1 MSSVTVDELV
11 MRISVE
17 LDKFRA
23 DAGQA
28 EAIDKRLRKSL
39 KDTEKTTK
47 DTGKGFQDLGG
58 KVSKSTKELNT
69 NLRSVVDLSKKF
81 VQFFAILAGSNA
93 VQSFASNIAKA
104 NDQLAFMSKRMGMSV
119 RDIKAMD
126 TAVAML
132 GGDGASAADTMRNL
146 NQGIQEMVTM
156 GNDAL
161 IPFFSALGVGV
172 VDSSGKVRDM
182 DAILLDMADSFSS
195 MDPKQAYAI
204 ASAMGLDDGM
214 ANALLQGRDALQET
228 LGLYDKMYVSSE
240 AQLRASRELSRAE
253 SYLSAQWEGLK
264 TMIGDALIPNIT
276 KMVKLVS
283 GWMEFLH
290 ANEKNVIRFF
300 EGLSIAIGIVLLPI
314 LVKAGLAMLALISP
328 ILLTVAAVTALTVG
342 FGLLYDDYKTWA
354 AGGKSLFDWGAFA
367 GYIDGASL
375 SLDGLM
381 SGLAH
386 LLTGYKS
393 FSEAG
398 DAFIAWL
405 EGMGILTEAGF
416 SIENF
421 GKALLNLGADALAS
435 IKPLQTI
442 AELIGLLMQGDFTG
456 AAKLALEVPAQ
467 VVEMGFGA
475 ASWAGERLAGAVDV
489 ALGHDPAEGNTL
501 AGATRLA
508 TGWVGNKAAGAW
520 EGFKGWAGLSG
531 PAADSSAT
539 PQAQTFDTG
548 PAAAMTAPGYTPLPL
563 PGPTTNSN
571 TVEVSVGTVNV
582 QTTATTLPEATAAG
596 VAGGIERSSEMLNQL
611 GGGLR

>member
-47 DTGKGFQDLGG
+47 DTGKGFQELGG
-58 KVSKSTKELNT
+58 KVSKSTKELNI
-69 NLRSVVDLSKKF
+69 NLRSVMDLTKKM
-81 VQFFAILAGSNA
+81 VSFFAILAGSNA
-93 VQSFASNIAKA
+93 VQKFASNIANA
-104 NDQLAFMSKRMGMSV
+104 NDQLNFLSDRLGMSV
-119 RDIKAMD
+119 RDIKGMD
-126 TAVAML
+126 AAIAML
-132 GGDGASAADTMRNL
+132 GGQGANAIDTMRNL

-156 GNDAL
+156 GDASL
-161 IPFFSALGVGV
+161 VPFFSALGVGV
-172 VDSSGKVRDM
+172 VDSAGRIREM
-182 DAILLDMADSFSS
+182 DDILLDMADSFSS

-214 ANALLQGRDALQET
+214 ANALIQGRDALQET

-264 TMIGDALIPNIT
+264 TMIGDALIPSIT

-354 AGGKSLFDWGAFA
+354 AGGKSLFDWEAFA

-398 DAFIAWL
+398 DAFLGWL
-405 EGMGILTEAGF
+405 ESMGILTEAGL
-416 SIENF
+416 SLENL
-421 GKALLNLGADALAS
+421 GKALLNVAGDAISA
-435 IKPLQTI
+435 IKPLQTLAQI
-442 AELIGLLMQGDFTG
+442 VGLLMEGDFMG

-475 ASWAGERLAGAVDV
+475 AAWAGERLAGAVDV
-489 ALGHDPAEGNTL
+489 ALGHDPAQDNTL

-508 TGWVGNKAAGAW
+508 RDWIGNQAAGAW
-520 EGFKGWAGLSG
+520 EGFKGWAGFSS
-531 PAADSSAT
+531 PAADSPT
-539 PQAQTFDTG
+539 IPQAQTFDTG
-548 PAAAMTAPGYTPLPL
+548 PAAAMTAPRYTPLPL

-582 QTTATTLPEATAAG
+582 QTTAATLPEATAAG
-596 VAGGIERSSEMLNQL
+596 VAAGIERSGEMLNQL

>member
-17 LDKFRA
+17 LDKFKS
-23 DAGQA
+23 DASQA

-47 DTGKGFQDLGG
+47 DTGKGFQELGG
-58 KVSKSTKELNT
+58 KVSKNTKELNT
-69 NLRSVVDLSKKF
+69 NLRSVVDLSKRF

-104 NDQLAFMSKRMGMSV
+104 NDQLGFMSKRMGMSV

-182 DAILLDMADSFSS
+182 DAILLDMADSFSA

-214 ANALLQGRDALQET
+214 ANALIQGRDALQET

-240 AQLRASRELSRAE
+240 AQLRASRELSKAE
-253 SYLSAQWEGLK
+253 SYLSAQWGGLK
-264 TMIGDALIPNIT
+264 TMIGDALIPAVT
-276 KMVKLVS
+276 KMVKVVS
-283 GWMEFLH
+283 GWLEFLT
-290 ANEKNVIRFF
+290 ANEKNVLRFF

-314 LVKAGLAMLALISP
+314 LLKATFAMLALIAP
-328 ILLTVAAVTALTVG
+328 ILLTVAAVTALTVA

-354 AGGKSLFDWGAFA
+354 AGGKSLFDWSAFA
-367 GYIDGASL
+367 GYIDGASF
-375 SLDGLM
+375 SLDGLVA
-381 SGLAH
+381 GFAH
-386 LLTGYKS
+386 LLTGYNS

-398 DAFIAWL
+398 DAFMGWL
-405 EGMGILTEAGF
+405 ESLGILTEAGF
-416 SIENF
+416 SLENF
-421 GKALLNLGADALAS
+421 GKALLSLGSDALAS

-442 AELIGLLMQGDFTG
+442 AELIGMLMEGNFSG

-475 ASWAGERLAGAVDV
+475 ASWAGERVAGAVDT
-489 ALGHDPAEGNTL
+489 ALGHDSSSDNSL
-501 AGATRLA
+501 AGASRLA
-508 TGWVGNKAAGAW
+508 SNWIGGQANDAW
-520 EGFKGWAGLSG
+520 SGFKGWAGLSG
-531 PAADSSAT
+531 GDETAAASMPAYNTAGAMALTNSATAPAASA
-539 PQAQTFDTG
+539 
-548 PAAAMTAPGYTPLPL
+548 
-563 PGPTTNSN
+563 GPTTNTN
-571 TVEVSVGTVNV
+571 TIEVSVGSVTV
-582 QTTATTLPEATAAG
+582 QTTAATLPDATAAG
-596 VAGGIERSSEMLNQL
+596 IAGGIERSSDMLSQL